1 MEFHA
6 ALSRCVW
13 LTLLY
18 IRANITSKGAAEG
31 VWRGRV
37 SPGWRVRRRLAASEK
52 AERNA
57 RRSSKPSAQV
67 LKSTLF
73 QSTWW
78 RITANKFIKGVE
90 NAAQKQA
97 AMSRHVLRLTC
108 LTLREKKKKLHIRCT
123 AALSVWQFDYKFLLK
138 VENTQRLNKFE
149 SYFRVTWPV
158 MFVFAA
164 IIHISHNCSDCF
176 SP

>member
-18 IRANITSKGAAEG
+18 VRANITSKGAAEG
-31 VWRGRV
+31 VWRRRV
-37 SPGWRVRRRLAASEK
+37 SAGWRVRRRREE

-57 RRSSKPSAQV
+57 GLAEFTARRSP
-67 LKSTLF
+67 TLGWGL
-73 QSTWW
+73 Q
-78 RITANKFIKGVE
+78 IYMANNFIKGVE

-97 AMSRHVLRLTC
+97 AMSGHVLRLIC
-108 LTLREKKKKLHIRCT
+108 LTFRGKKKSYSVDIRRRC
-123 AALSVWQFDYKFLLK
+123 LSG
-138 VENTQRLNKFE
+138 ENTQRHDKLE
-149 SYFRVTWPV
+149 SYFRETWPI

-164 IIHISHNCSDCF
+164 IIHISLNCGDCI
-176 SP
+176 SL